1 MTTVSDGLFQYG
13 GMPVGSGKF
22 TSLFNTHWFVDAIA
36 GSDAY
41 NGKSPGR
48 AKATIDAA
56 AQLMGVGD
64 VCYINPQV
72 YVVGTGHARYTECV
86 TIDLAQSDLSF
97 IGAGYSRSNEFGV
110 RMKATSTEVYCF
122 DVSGP
127 SCHFEN
133 IGLFGDGTATNT
145 LLARNN
151 GATNTQRGSDGITL
165 YRVNSKGAPLKITG
179 GQAARVIDCVFNNAA
194 IELIIADP
202 AVSGYNQQIRG
213 CAFLDTAQETAVTHP
228 HISSASSN
236 VVSLWIDRCYFGLIP
251 TTTAYYFQCAVN
263 SSGMITDSF
272 FNQANL
278 DTDTDISIGG
288 SAFKVVG
295 CHDAVGLVD
304 DTND

>member
-1 MTTVSDGLFQYG
+1 MSGTPDMLTQWG
-13 GMPVGSGKF
+13 GVPVGGQRY
-22 TSLFNTHWFVDAIA
+22 TSPWATHWFVDGVN
-36 GSDAY
+36 GSDARD
-41 NGKSPGR
+41 GKSPGK

-64 VCYINPQV
+64 VCYINPQT
-72 YVVGTGHARYTECV
+72 YVVGTGHARYEECV
-86 TIDLAQSDLSF
+86 TVDLAQSDLSF
-97 IGAGYSRSNEFGV
+97 IGTGYSRSNEFGV
-110 RMKATSTEVYCF
+110 RMKCDGSTLYCF

-133 IGLFGDGTATNT
+133 IGLFSSGGTNT

-151 GATNTQRGSDGITL
+151 GATATQRGSDGITL
-165 YRVNSKGAPLKITG
+165 YRVNSKGSPLKIVG

-213 CAFLDTAQETAVTHP
+213 CAFLDTGQETAVTHP

-236 VVSLWIDRCYFGLIP
+236 SVALWVDHCYFGLIP

-272 FNQANL
+272 FNQVNL

-288 SAFKVVG
+288 SGFKVVG
-295 CHDAVGLVD
+295 CYDKTGLIDAS
-304 DTND
+304 ND